1 MIRVLLYTIGGLC
14 LLALIVTAIG
24 FALPQSHVVSGDA
37 TLTASPAAVFATITD
52 VSSQSSWRTGIT
64 SVDVLSNNPMKWR
77 EHEGSDTILYEVVES
92 RPTDLHR
99 VRIADPDL
107 PFGGTWTYELTADG
121 NGTKVRITE
130 RGEVYNPLFR
140 FMSRFVFGHTATIDR
155 YLADLRRRLS
165 P

>member
-24 FALPQSHVVSGDA
+24 FALPQSHVVSRDA

-64 SVDVLSNNPMKWR
+64 SVDVVSNNPMKWR

-92 RPTDLHR
+92 RPTGLHR

-140 FMSRFVFGHTATIDR
+140 FMSRFVFGHTATIER